1 MIATDKGNSERQG
14 KETKPSPRHDSLYTR
29 KQSDKFGRR
38 RAGGRASAGV
48 AVSSVSTTE
57 KKEKR
62 KRYNSG
68 EFDPGSG

>member
-38 RAGGRASAGV
+38 RAGVGPPRGV